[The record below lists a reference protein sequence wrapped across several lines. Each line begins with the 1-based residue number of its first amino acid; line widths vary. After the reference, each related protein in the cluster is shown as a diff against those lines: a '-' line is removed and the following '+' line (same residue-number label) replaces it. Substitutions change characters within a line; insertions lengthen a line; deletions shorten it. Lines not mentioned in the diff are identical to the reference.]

1 MTIKLKP
8 AAPSWQ
14 TKVFPLLAV
23 MGWALVLIA
32 LLVGL
37 FTLTPI
43 AQSYWGEN
51 AKATRDAAEAGSSL
65 ITQLQTLSATPRW
78 LEPLIFFGVA
88 SFMTSIALA
97 FSTIPNILK
106 NRGQVM
112 SLCFPLIVEQGE

>member
-1 MTIKLKP
+1 MTIELKP

-23 MGWALVLIA
+23 LGWALVLVA

-37 FTLTPI
+37 LTLTPT

-51 AKATRDAAEAGSSL
+51 AKSSRDAAEAGSGL

-78 LEPLIFFGVA
+78 IEPLIFLGVA
-88 SFMTSIALA
+88 SFMTSIAMA